1 MKFYPGCKFLC
12 VFQVL
17 CESLTYYFTSGLV
30 CTYFPSPAPLT
41 FLFSQTYILQIKN
54 IQILVDVQFKV
65 RLYHISFIFF
75 IYVFSIKQA
84 PSLSCLIG
92 LLNSTFLLFILI
104 VLTAI
109 WIALLVCLEH
119 SFWITK
125 KGSNPSDAFAE
136 AWSFYFET
144 QSALVNQEL
153 HDYLKSN
160 SHKDWFTTYHH
171 PSVEEW
177 AKCKEI
183 IFNNLLCKSHPFF
196 FFLSSSGNC

>member
-1 MKFYPGCKFLC
+1 MC
-12 VFQVL
+12 FQLNRHLPYLV
-17 CESLTYYFTSGLV
+17 SLV
-30 CTYFPSPAPLT
+30 CLI
-41 FLFSQTYILQIKN
+41 LLYI
-54 IQILVDVQFKV
+54 
-65 RLYHISFIFF
+65 Y
-75 IYVFSIKQA
+75 
-84 PSLSCLIG
+84 
-92 LLNSTFLLFILI
+92 ILI

-125 KGSNPSDAFAE
+125 KGSNPSDAFAK

-196 FFLSSSGNC
+196 LLFFYQAQEIVDISLARPTTSIST